1 MRVAGLIRK
10 RKVVA
15 TKKHTDEFITKVF
28 QLSRERGLSARQ
40 IAEVMSPEYKDY
52 CGVDMSR
59 NAVIGIL
66 NRYDGRFTH
75 MGKKKSKRIDF
86 SAVVEQLENA
96 RENMKNK
103 DQYRVRKCL
112 SCRKDKLLHKVMFVC
127 DSCKSGPNYKSP
139 VEDYNVVY

>member
-1 MRVAGLIRK
+1 MQSVGLKGKNLVAT
-10 RKVVA
+10 

-66 NRYDGRFTH
+66 NRYADQFTY
-75 MGKKKSKRIDF
+75 MGKKKPKRVDF
-86 SAVVEQLENA
+86 SKVVEQLESK
-96 RENMKNK
+96 RQNMRNK
-103 DQYRVRKCL
+103 DKYRVRKCL

-127 DSCKSGPNYKSP
+127 DNCKSGANYKSP
-139 VEDYNVVY
+139 VEDYRVAY